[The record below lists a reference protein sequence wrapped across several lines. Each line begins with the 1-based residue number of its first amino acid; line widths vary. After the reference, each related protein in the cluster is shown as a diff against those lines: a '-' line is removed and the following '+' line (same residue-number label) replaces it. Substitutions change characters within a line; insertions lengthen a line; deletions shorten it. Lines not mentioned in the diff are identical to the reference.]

1 VNDNALVVVPP
12 SVHNNDICAIRVVV
26 IPVEN
31 DDGTCDTICGGSII
45 KLVDLGKVAVVVVVP
60 VVVVLFSSLCD
71 VETIGVVVVVVV
83 VVVDEVNDD
92 IDDDAVDDEMDK

>member
-1 VNDNALVVVPP
+1 VNDNALVVVPQ
-12 SVHNNDICAIRVVV
+12 SVHNNDICAIRVVI

-45 KLVDLGKVAVVVVVP
+45 KLVDLGKVAVVVVP

-83 VVVDEVNDD
+83 VVVDEVNDNV
-92 IDDDAVDDEMDK
+92 DDDAVDDEMDK